1 MAGKC
6 DWWSSIRDYQFM
18 IEELPTSDD
27 LTTFISY
34 AAIFL
39 VSWFVILHV
48 TRFLLS
54 LFLPLIMMTT
64 GLMIIRFLR
73 TFNFSD
79 FEAIFFEALD
89 VIIDL
94 CFDSY
99 HKMWPKIMEYFSN
112 RWSDK

>member
-64 GLMIIRFLR
+64 GLLIFRFLR

-79 FEAIFFEALD
+79 FKTIFFEALD

-94 CFDSY
+94 CFDLY
-99 HKMWPKIMEYFSN
+99 NKMWPNIMEFFIN
-112 RWSDK
+112 RWSGK

>member
-6 DWWSSIRDYQFM
+6 DWWSSITDYQFM
-18 IEELPTSDD
+18 IGDLPTSDD
-27 LTTFISY
+27 LTTFIGY

-54 LFLPLIMMTT
+54 LIFPLIMMST
-64 GLMIIRFLR
+64 GLLIIRFLR
-73 TFNFSD
+73 TFNCSD
-79 FEAIFFEALD
+79 FETILFEALN

-99 HKMWPKIMEYFSN
+99 RKMWPKIMEFFIS
-112 RWSDK
+112 RWSGK